1 MNKLAA
7 LLIVGLAFSSS
18 QLLAQSQDEMEITQL
33 ILDGDAYLNANNV
46 ALAEDYSQHGAL
58 EFWSSGGLLQDIK
71 PGTARDQRY
80 ESINMQPKHIRV
92 VTLVEGKVAVAHFY
106 SEGSM
111 KPVGSPAVAHYLT
124 RVSQVLVK
132 EGGEWKVRSSHF
144 SPIAGGSGTS
154 QVAEQTEK

>member
-58 EFWSSGGLLQDIK
+58 EFWSSGGLLQEIPPSGRRTEFD
-71 PGTARDQRY
+71 AVNVH
-80 ESINMQPKHIRV
+80 SKHIRV
-92 VTLVEGKVAVAHFY
+92 ISLVEGQAAVAHFY

-111 KPVGSPAVAHYLT
+111 TPKGSSAVNNYLT
-124 RVSQVLVK
+124 RATQVYV
-132 EGGEWKVRSSHF
+132 
-144 SPIAGGSGTS
+144 
-154 QVAEQTEK
+154 